1 MRPSLAALAA
11 AAALSLVSV
20 SVTLGAPADGPRIV
34 VLSPH
39 LAELVFDAGAG
50 AALVGAVEYTDFPEA
65 AREVPRVGDAFRID
79 RERVAGL
86 APTLILAWGGGTPR
100 QVIQQ
105 LRDDGYRV
113 EVIESDTLEAV
124 AAALRQIGELAG
136 TSETAR
142 ARADAYLKNL
152 AALRVRYEG
161 RRRIRVFFQIA
172 ERPLYTVTG
181 EQTIGQLVELCGGAN
196 VFRDLPGLAPA
207 VSMESVVAAD
217 PEVMLATGDGSGE
230 PLAAWRR
237 FPGISAVR
245 NDQLYTVNED
255 HVSRATLRLLEG
267 AREVCA
273 RLEQS
278 RGFQPRDRPRS

>member
-1 MRPSLAALAA
+1 MRPSVAALAA
-11 AAALSLVSV
+11 VAAILSVSV
-20 SVTLGAPADGPRIV
+20 NVTLGAPSGGPRIV
-34 VLSPH
+34 ALSPH

-50 AALVGAVEYTDFPEA
+50 SALVGAVEYTDYPHA
-65 AREVPRVGDAFRID
+65 ARQVPRVGDAFRID
-79 RERVAGL
+79 REQVAGL

-100 QVIQQ
+100 QVIQR
-105 LRDDGYRV
+105 LRDDGYQV

-124 AAALRQIGELAG
+124 AVALRQIGELAG
-136 TSETAR
+136 TSATAR
-142 ARADAYLKNL
+142 ARADAYLEDL
-152 AALRVRYEG
+152 AALRVRYAG
-161 RRRIRVFFQIA
+161 RPRIRVFFQIA

-181 EQTIGQLVELCGGAN
+181 EQTIGQLVELCGGEN
-196 VFRDLPGLAPA
+196 VFADLPGLAPA
-207 VSMESVVAAD
+207 VSTESVVAAD
-217 PEVMLATGDGSGE
+217 PEVMLATGDGNSE

-245 NDQLYTVNED
+245 DNQLYTINGD

-278 RGFQPRDRPRS
+278 RGGQPPERPRS

>member
-20 SVTLGAPADGPRIV
+20 SVTLGAPAGGPRIV

-245 NDQLYTVNED
+245 NDQLYTVNGD

-278 RGFQPRDRPRS
+278 RGFQPPDRPRS